1 HLVPVIVEHQA
12 DRGGNVVMVQ
22 VENEYGSFGDDT
34 GHLEWLRDGLL
45 DRGITEML
53 VTSDGPGHAWLS
65 GGVIDGAV
73 PTVNFGS
80 RTEQVLQMC
89 DRELPDQ
96 PRMCMEFWHGWF
108 DHWSEP
114 HHTRDAAE
122 VATELDTMLRNGMS
136 VHFYMA
142 HGGTNY
148 ELWNVANHDGTNIPP
163 TVTSYDYDAPISED
177 GRPTRKFHAF
187 REVIGRYRD
196 LPELELPPE
205 QPRVAA
211 QDLEWDRV
219 TSL

>member
-1 HLVPVIVEHQA
+1 RLGLLAAMGCNTVETYVPWNFHAPDPDTVDLTGWRDLGRFLEIAQQAGLDAIVRPGPYICAEWEAGGFPGWLLADPTMRLRVRDDRYEEAVAHWFDHLVPVIVEHQA

-65 GGVIDGAV
+65 GGVVDGAV

-89 DRELPDQ
+89 DRELPGQ

-108 DHWSEP
+108 DHWGEP
-114 HHTRDAAE
+114 HHTR
-122 VATELDTMLRNGMS
+122 
-136 VHFYMA
+136 
-142 HGGTNY
+142 
-148 ELWNVANHDGTNIPP
+148 
-163 TVTSYDYDAPISED
+163 
-177 GRPTRKFHAF
+177 
-187 REVIGRYRD
+187 
-196 LPELELPPE
+196 
-205 QPRVAA
+205 
-211 QDLEWDRV
+211 
-219 TSL
+219 